1 MGQPAAISSCY
12 PTFEQYM
19 LIAVLAVR
27 LQRADK
33 HSGCHPLRLSTRI
46 LGLIG
51 SCGAQVYVW
60 RADKDTGEKHH
71 AFFED
76 PLEWPKKRAIP
87 GRRRMHAYPLRNTM
101 DALLRSHGAYD
112 AYMAELTAAQ
122 EALLAE
128 KTRSTKAR
136 PHCSCPSYRIT

>member
-1 MGQPAAISSCY
+1 MSSATSPLSETCS
-12 PTFEQYM
+12 
-19 LIAVLAVR
+19 LGVLAARVR
-27 LQRADK
+27 RADDCGERH
-33 HSGCHPLRLSTRI
+33 HSLLGSRA

-60 RADKDTGEKHH
+60 RADKDTGEKHR

-76 PLEWPKKRAIP
+76 PLHWPKKRAIP

-101 DALLRSHGAYD
+101 DALLRGHGAYD

-128 KTRSTKAR
+128 RERSTKAR
-136 PHCSCPSYRIT
+136 PHCINPS